1 MSRIFTTIRF
11 PLSGRLTV
19 RNRRFL
25 RQVEPFQEELK
36 KPMVEVEE
44 PTVTQRSDRLRKKGE
59 EGGVR
64 TV

>member
-1 MSRIFTTIRF
+1 M
-11 PLSGRLTV
+11 TV